1 MWWHRGDFLI
11 LLEQRKFSSEND
23 STWAFIG
30 LLPGIIEGLKTNDA
44 NAANDANDGDDDQ
57 MTSLF
62 MTMLRWHL
70 VVRGKVFGNKGKIPL
85 EAIHGYYPE
94 DLMVSCQI
102 DKGKIL
108 LGATHIVSC
117 RRLNGILPET

>member
-1 MWWHRGDFLI
+1 MKGHRGDFLI

-44 NAANDANDGDDDQ
+44 NDAE
-57 MTSLF
+57 MISLF

-70 VVRGKVFGNKGKIPL
+70 VVMGKVFVNKGKIPL